1 MGITEE
7 LKLKIDQTDVNAITG
22 MTVMEAA
29 DKAGIYIPKL
39 CNHPDLSPFGACRL
53 CITKIDKMKG
63 LPCACTTPA
72 QDGMVVTTTDSELDE
87 LRKEIMSLILENHPH
102 ACLTCAQKEGCTRE
116 PCSTNVPVNERCCVK
131 FGSCELQKVVEY
143 VGLLDDTPRYIPQEK
158 RVVDNEPLFIR
169 DYGLCILCGRCV
181 RACRELRKVGT
192 LGFLGRSYDVKIGTA
207 YDRSFADT
215 GCRFCGACVA
225 VCPTGALLDKD
236 LPAGPKKKVLVP
248 CRTSCS
254 AGVNVPRFLHL
265 IANKNYIDSQK
276 VLYEALP
283 MPSTIGTIC
292 EHPCEDDC
300 RRGKINDPIAIA
312 NLHVLAVSQD
322 GKTWKPEIQN
332 SATQKKIAIVGSG
345 LAGLSGAYFLRLKGH
360 DVTVFEKEN
369 EPGGKMRSSDTSS
382 ELTNTYLTREL
393 DDLTSLGIKI
403 QTSSNIENPKS
414 LLEQGYDA
422 VLMAVSSSSS
432 SQIESSETDMIFETG
447 DMTSPSELSVP
458 DLVLAGRMAAANV
471 DKSLTGDGEV
481 IPVFLKPET
490 PSSCIG
496 RIEDFAYLKRK
507 DASGYSADPQDE
519 TSKISIM
526 KIEDAEYEATRCLHC
541 NLRLCI
547 SEVTLPPE
555 EWLALSSENVEL
567 VPECEGVYILLD
579 DEGNTIKIKG
589 TMNLRNEIANELD
602 SKTKFFKFEEY
613 QMYSQRE
620 NELLQQ
626 YLQKHGEMPGGG
638 DDELDDLF

>member
-1 MGITEE
+1 MRITNEI
-7 LKLKIDQTDVNAITG
+7 KLKIDGTDVVGKSG

-29 DKAGIYIPKL
+29 NSAGIYIPKL

-53 CITKIDKMKG
+53 CITKIHKMKG

-72 QDGMVVTTTDSELDE
+72 DDGMIVTTTDSELME

-143 VGLLDDTPRYIPQEK
+143 VGMRDDTPRYVPQEM

-192 LGFLGRSYDVKIGTA
+192 LGFLGRSYDVQIGTA

-236 LPAGPKKKVLVP
+236 LPAGPREKVLVP
-248 CRTSCS
+248 CRSACP
-254 AGVNVPRFLHL
+254 AGVNVPRFLHY
-265 IANKNYIDSQK
+265 IANKNYNDAQK

-283 MPSTIGTIC
+283 IPGTIGTIC
-292 EHPCEDDC
+292 EHPCEEDC
-300 RRGKINDPIAIA
+300 RRGKINEPIAIA

-322 GKTWKPEIQN
+322 EMKWKPEIEKTN
-332 SATQKKIAIVGSG
+332 TGKKIAVVGSG
-345 LAGLSGAYFLRLKGH
+345 LAGLSGAYFLKLKGY
-360 DVTVFEKEN
+360 DVSVFEKEN
-369 EPGGKMRSSDTSS
+369 EPGGKIRTSGSSS
-382 ELTNTYLTREL
+382 ESTIKYLSQEL
-393 DDLTSLGIKI
+393 EELQSLGIEIK
-403 QTSSNIENPKS
+403 TSSNIENPNK
-414 LLEQGYDA
+414 LLSDGYDA
-422 VLMAVSSSSS
+422 VLLATGSSTGSSSDIDKIFAAGDMISS
-432 SQIESSETDMIFETG
+432 SF
-447 DMTSPSELSVP
+447 LSVP
-458 DLVLAGRMAAANV
+458 DLVLAGRMAAENV
-471 DKSLTGDGEV
+471 DKSLGGDGEV
-481 IPVFLKPET
+481 SPVFLEPET
-490 PSSCIG
+490 PPSCIG
-496 RIEDFAYLKRK
+496 RIHGFADLIRKED
-507 DASGYSADPQDE
+507 
-519 TSKISIM
+519 
-526 KIEDAEYEATRCLHC
+526 DAEHEASRCLHC

-555 EWLALSSENVEL
+555 EWLALSSENVKL

-589 TMNLRNEIANELD
+589 TMNLRNEITNELD
-602 SKTKFFKFEEY
+602 SKAKFFKFEED

-626 YLQKHGEMPGGG
+626 HLQKHGEMPGGG

>member
-1 MGITEE
+1 MDVNDI
-7 LKLKIDQTDVNAITG
+7 KLKIDGQDVIAKPQT
-22 MTVMEAA
+22 TVMEAA
-29 DKAGIYIPKL
+29 DEAGIYIPKL

-53 CITKIDKMKG
+53 CITKIEGLKG
-63 LPCACTTPA
+63 LPCACTTPV
-72 QDGMVVTTTDSELDE
+72 QENMIVTTTDSELTE
-87 LRKEIMSLILENHPH
+87 LRKEIMSLILEDHPH

-116 PCSTNVPVNERCCVK
+116 PCSTNVPVNERCCIK

-143 VGLLDDTPRYIPQEK
+143 VGIREDTPRYIPKEK
-158 RVVDNEPLFIR
+158 RIVDSEPLFIR

-192 LGFLGRSYDVKIGTA
+192 LGFLGRSYDVEIGTA

-215 GCRFCGACVA
+215 GCRFCGACVE

-236 LPAGPKKKVLVP
+236 LPAGPKEKVLVP

-283 MPSTIGTIC
+283 MPGTIGTIC
-292 EHPCEDDC
+292 EHPCEEDC
-300 RRGKINDPIAIA
+300 RRGKINEPIAIA

-322 GKTWKPEIQN
+322 EKTWRPEIQN
-332 SATQKKIAIVGSG
+332 SAAQKKIAVVGSG

-369 EPGGKMRSSDTSS
+369 EPGGKMRTADASS
-382 ELTNTYLTREL
+382 ELIKLYLTREL
-393 DDLTSLGIKI
+393 DDLQNLGINI
-403 QTSSNIENPKS
+403 QTSSNIENPKE
-414 LLEQGYDA
+414 LLSDGFDA
-422 VLMAVSSSSS
+422 ILLATGSSSSS
-432 SQIESSETDMIFETG
+432 SSDNDMIYAAG
-447 DMTSPSELSVP
+447 DMTSPLEMSVP
-458 DLVLAGRMAAANV
+458 DLVLSGRTAAENV
-471 DKSLTGDGEV
+471 DKYLGGDGEV
-481 IPVFLKPET
+481 IPVFLEPET
-490 PSSCIG
+490 PPSCIG
-496 RIEDFAYLKRK
+496 RIEDFTNLNRK
-507 DASGYSADPQDE
+507 E
-519 TSKISIM
+519 
-526 KIEDAEYEATRCLHC
+526 EDAKYEASRCLHC

-547 SEVTLPPE
+547 TEVALPPE
-555 EWLALSSENVEL
+555 EWLALSSENMDN

-589 TMNLRNEIANELD
+589 TMNLRNEISGELD
-602 SKTKFFKFEEY
+602 SKAKFFKFEEDR
-613 QMYSQRE
+613 MYSQRE